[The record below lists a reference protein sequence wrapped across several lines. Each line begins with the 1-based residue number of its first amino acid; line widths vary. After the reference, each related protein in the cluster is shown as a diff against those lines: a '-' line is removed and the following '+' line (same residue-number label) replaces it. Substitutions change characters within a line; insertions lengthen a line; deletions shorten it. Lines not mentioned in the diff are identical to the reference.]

1 MYYTIY
7 KITNRIN
14 GKYYIGKHQTKNL
27 NDNYFGSG
35 KLIQAAIK
43 KYGIDNFTKDILF
56 IFDNEDD
63 MNKKEKEIVVISEQT
78 YNLCEGGQGG
88 FSYINKN
95 GLAFGGNH
103 REASLKGS
111 RKGSKIFKEKYNN
124 DPEFREKMLKYRKI
138 GSEIGIRRYKEK
150 YPNGYRGWKQSK
162 EALEN
167 QRKSFVQIN
176 HQQGSK
182 NSQYGTCWITNGQ
195 ENKKI
200 KKEELDIW
208 LEKGYT
214 KGRKMKV

>member
-1 MYYTIY
+1 MFYTIY
-7 KITNRIN
+7 KISNKIN
-14 GKYYIGKHQTKNL
+14 GKYYIGKHQTQNL

-43 KYGIDNFTKDILF
+43 KYGIDNFTKDILH

-63 MNKKEKEIVVISEQT
+63 MNAKEKELVIISEQT
-78 YNLCEGGQGG
+78 YNLCEGGRGG

-95 GLAFGGNH
+95 GLAFGGNQK
-103 REASLKGS
+103 EASIKGNLS
-111 RKGSKIFKEKYNN
+111 EKRKDPNYKKKAGVGFSYINKNGLAFGGNPKEASIKGINIL
-124 DPEFREKMLKYRKI
+124 REKWKDPNYRKKRI
-138 GSEIGIRRYKEK
+138 AKLSE
-150 YPNGYRGWKQSK
+150 KQ
-162 EALEN
+162 
-167 QRKSFVQIN
+167 

-195 ENKKI
+195 KSIKI

-214 KGRKMKV
+214 KGRK